1 MAEPSLSASK
11 GVPSVIPADRGW
23 LCLLLLLFLSKGLFL
38 VFLIAPFTGHDEVD
52 HFDYIR
58 RMATGAGLGEM
69 GVTRLPDATAPY
81 AAYVADFPYNSEVIQ
96 PPLYHVLMTP
106 AYWFSPGGDVAK
118 LRAVRCVSL
127 LLGLAVVLVAYQLA
141 RVLYPAD
148 FGMRAGVP
156 IFVAL
161 QPQFAFEAAIV
172 NHDIL
177 VILLASLVALVLCR
191 GLPVDRAAP
200 SGLPLTG
207 LLAAGLWTKPSFGL
221 MLPLVALGLVF
232 AGRNRSW
239 SAARIVRSIAAPYG
253 GALLLA
259 SPWFIRSWLLYGDP
273 TGARRLHEIPLY
285 GAQAQTVPDM
295 IFSGGFWQGLLEDF
309 WGNYGWRLIPFDPYT
324 YRAIYLL
331 WLPAALGLV
340 LSGALLAPRRV
351 RRRGG
356 SPSRRVQQ
364 QGMTLMAAW
373 VLLMLAG
380 VVYVG
385 TIQFTQARFAFPG
398 MIGFA
403 MLSIFGYRAL
413 MPDRLRTLI
422 PPLVF
427 AAMLSLNVV
436 TTVRFMLPFYWGAG
450 PPAAAAP

>member
-1 MAEPSLSASK
+1 M
-11 GVPSVIPADRGW
+11 
-23 LCLLLLLFLSKGLFL
+23 
-38 VFLIAPFTGHDEVD
+38 D

-58 RMATGAGLGEM
+58 RMATGVGLGEM
-69 GVTRLPDATAPY
+69 GVTRLSDAAAPY

-106 AYWFSPGGDVAK
+106 AYWLSPGGDVAK
-118 LRAVRCVSL
+118 LRAVRFVSL
-127 LLGLAVVLVAYQLA
+127 LLGLAVVFVAYQLA
-141 RVLYPAD
+141 RALFPDD

-156 IFVAL
+156 ICVAL

-191 GLPVDRAAP
+191 GLSVEHAVPNGVLLIA
-200 SGLPLTG
+200 

-221 MLPLVALGLVF
+221 MLPLVALGIVF

-239 SAARIVRSIAAPYG
+239 SAGRIVGSIAAPCG

-259 SPWFIRSWLLYGDP
+259 SPWFVRSWLLYGDP

-295 IFSGGFWQGLLEDF
+295 LLSGGFWQGLLEDF
-309 WGNYGWRLIPFDPYT
+309 WGNYGWRLIPFDPET

-340 LSGALLAPRRV
+340 LSGLTLALRRV
-351 RRRGG
+351 LRREG
-356 SPSRRVQQ
+356 SPSRRVQR
-364 QGMTLMAAW
+364 QGMALMAAW

-403 MLSIFGYRAL
+403 MLSIFGYRAVV
-413 MPDRLRTLI
+413 PERLRTLI

-427 AAMLSLNVV
+427 AALLSLNIV
-436 TTVRFMLPFYWGAG
+436 TTVRFVLPFYRGAS
-450 PPAAAAP
+450 PAAAAAS